1 LFTYDHFSDFGAFF
15 SHTNSWHWKF
25 FGVTKWGK
33 FLPPKKKKKKN
44 PLVKLKIYRTET
56 ENIVQ
61 GILYMYLCV
70 SFLALEQEIHG
81 GRRTHVFVK
90 YIKAQMQQN
99 LNTWESKNLT

>member
-1 LFTYDHFSDFGAFF
+1 
-15 SHTNSWHWKF
+15 
-25 FGVTKWGK
+25 
-33 FLPPKKKKKKN
+33 
-44 PLVKLKIYRTET
+44 
-56 ENIVQ
+56 
-61 GILYMYLCV
+61 MYLCV